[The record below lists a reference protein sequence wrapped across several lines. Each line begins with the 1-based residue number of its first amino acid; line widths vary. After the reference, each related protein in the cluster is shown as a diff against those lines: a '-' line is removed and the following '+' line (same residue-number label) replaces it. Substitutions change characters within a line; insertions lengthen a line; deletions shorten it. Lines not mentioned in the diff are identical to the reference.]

1 MARSS
6 NPGNP
11 ARFVVFLGVMVAA
24 HIAAAQD
31 ATPLLRLQRSIAAL
45 EIESNVK
52 HAQGLS
58 GVTTGNPG
66 DIWRYP
72 NSLSCLLVYG
82 DGRYVLEK
90 RDEKTVGKPKTKL
103 AEGSF
108 TTEELQ
114 QMKAILDDEALR
126 KITSPPMPT
135 PPDDTVAV
143 HEIETLN
150 ARIDRGGNL
159 QQFMTVRERLK
170 TTAMTGLDTFVDNS
184 TQYRK
189 TLTPLMKWFEGV
201 EKKSKS
207 ALKDSKP
214 QYCEAMNIE

>member
-72 NSLSCLLVYG
+72 NSCRVCLSTATAASW
-82 DGRYVLEK
+82 RKETK
-90 RDEKTVGKPKTKL
+90 RQWANQKP
-103 AEGSF
+103 SWP
-108 TTEELQ
+108 
-114 QMKAILDDEALR
+114 KARSPR
-126 KITSPPMPT
+126 K
-135 PPDDTVAV
+135 
-143 HEIETLN
+143 N
-150 ARIDRGGNL
+150 
-159 QQFMTVRERLK
+159 
-170 TTAMTGLDTFVDNS
+170 
-184 TQYRK
+184 
-189 TLTPLMKWFEGV
+189 
-201 EKKSKS
+201 
-207 ALKDSKP
+207 
-214 QYCEAMNIE
+214 